1 MDKQIEKKRFT
12 PKKIAAYSAAVLF
25 VFFILY
31 VFLLSDQSSK
41 LNVEKE
47 RITIS
52 TVQRGSFHDYIPVT
66 GEVLPIETFFL
77 DVVEGGRVIQKFVE
91 EGAILKAGDP
101 IIKLENVNLTLQ
113 TIYNQTQVVQQ
124 ENNLRSYRLTLE
136 QNKLNLQTQILN
148 LNNQIKNQ
156 QRVYE
161 TNKQLYE
168 KSLISKIEFE
178 NSRDQYDY
186 LIKSRDLSIQSY
198 KLDSLS
204 RDEQIKQLETTL
216 KQFQKN
222 MKLIE
227 DQFSNLL
234 VRAPINGQLTAL
246 NAEIGKSI
254 AGGQNIGQIDNTEA
268 YKVRVDIDEH
278 YIARVRE
285 GQIGEC
291 TFDDKTYKLE
301 IKRVFVQVTN
311 GRFQADMHFIGE
323 APKGIRRGQTFHI
336 KLELG
341 GLSDA
346 LLVDAG
352 GFYQTTGGQWIFV
365 VDKSGNFAVR
375 RPIKIGRQNPQ
386 YYEVLEG
393 LKPGEKVITS
403 SYDNYNDYDKLVL
416 Q

>member
-12 PKKIAAYSAAVLF
+12 PKKIAAISAAVLF

-101 IIKLENVNLTLQ
+101 IIKLENANLTLQ

-168 KSLISKIEFE
+168 KSLVSKIEFE

-186 LIKSRDLSIQSY
+186 LLKSRDLSIKSFR
-198 KLDSLS
+198 LDSLS

-285 GQIGEC
+285 GQVGEC

-365 VDKSGNFAVR
+365 VDKSGSFAVR

>member
-1 MDKQIEKKRFT
+1 
-12 PKKIAAYSAAVLF
+12 
-25 VFFILY
+25 

-52 TVQRGSFHDYIPVT
+52 TVQSGSFHDYIPVT

-77 DVVEGGRVIQKFVE
+77 DVIDGGRVIQKFVE

-161 TNKQLYE
+161 TNKRLYE
-168 KSLISKIEFE
+168 KNLISKIEFE

-186 LIKSRDLSIQSY
+186 LLKSRDLSIQSF

-222 MKLIE
+222 MKLID

-285 GQIGEC
+285 GQVGEC

-365 VDKSGNFAVR
+365 VDKSGSFAVR

-393 LKPGEKVITS
+393 LRPGEKVITS

>member
-12 PKKIAAYSAAVLF
+12 PKKIAAISAAVLF

-41 LNVEKE
+41 LNVERE

-66 GEVLPIETFFL
+66 GEVMPIETFFL

-186 LIKSRDLSIQSY
+186 LLKSRDLSIQSF

-285 GQIGEC
+285 GQVGEC

-365 VDKSGNFAVR
+365 VDKSGGFAVR

-393 LKPGEKVITS
+393 LRPGEKVITS

>member
-12 PKKIAAYSAAVLF
+12 PKKIAVISAAVLF

-52 TVQRGSFHDYIPVT
+52 TVQSGSFHDYIPVT

-77 DVVEGGRVIQKFVE
+77 DVIDGGRVIQKFVE

-161 TNKQLYE
+161 TNKRLYE
-168 KSLISKIEFE
+168 KNLISKIEFE

-186 LIKSRDLSIQSY
+186 LLKSRDLSIQSF

-222 MKLIE
+222 MKLID

-285 GQIGEC
+285 GQVGEC

-365 VDKSGNFAVR
+365 VDKSGSFAVR

-393 LKPGEKVITS
+393 LRPGEKVITS